1 MGRIAPYPLERPDPV
16 WMAMAG
22 LRQSLVI
29 DTNIVLDLLV
39 FDDPTSKPLHAALIG
54 AAVVWLATSGMRDEL
69 ARVLQYPQ
77 LDSYLAKSGRSAQG
91 VLDAF
96 DRLAQIV
103 PAADKACIVCEDADD
118 QQFIDLALAHRAQ
131 LLSKDQALLKLA
143 KPLSIMGVW
152 VSAKFAISSFTMTI
166 RADI

>member
-1 MGRIAPYPLERPDPV
+1 M
-16 WMAMAG
+16 
-22 LRQSLVI
+22 
-29 DTNIVLDLLV
+29 
-39 FDDPTSKPLHAALIG
+39 
-54 AAVVWLATSGMRDEL
+54 
-69 ARVLQYPQ
+69 LQYPQ

-91 VLDAF
+91 VLNAF

-103 PAADKACIVCEDADD
+103 PAADRACIVCEDEDD

-143 KPLSIMGVW
+143 KPLCINGVW
-152 VSAKFAISSFTMTI
+152 VSTKFAISSFTMTI